1 MACVIYGCCNPNEEG
16 GRTIMNLSLR
26 VITASFKKEMRVW
39 KRNPQKIG
47 LILLFPILFFS
58 AFTLLMG
65 GVYYGRGLEVALVV
79 EEQNPGVYT
88 DGLIEI
94 LGEYDSIPPRLVPM
108 RMDAETAE
116 HLFETGDIL
125 LVITIPSGFENAVA
139 ANESTVIHIQV
150 ANIHEDLTK
159 NLRMPVIRKLDI
171 FYQRF
176 LSDDALVTFDVET
189 LRSYTPPRLAYMGWT
204 ITLYGIMVGA
214 IYAAGSAM
222 TQEFEQDT
230 MTELNLSNE
239 SAHSIYFGKMMSGVV
254 VSYIATPLLFLL
266 GFLLFNAW
274 PSGSIFTFFFLTLLL
289 AIFCSGI
296 GIILG
301 TVVRNSVFLVPL
313 AALGG
318 IFYWIVSG
326 GIAPLE
332 LVGVSFGAV
341 NEYLPVSNVYR
352 SVIRMFV
359 ENSYSTLFVDLAVIG
374 IFAIVLVVISPL
386 VADRLSEVDFVQ
398 KLEELKKRRFRQEQ

>member
-1 MACVIYGCCNPNEEG
+1 
-16 GRTIMNLSLR
+16 MNLSLR
-26 VITASFKKEMRVW
+26 VIKASFTKEMRVW

-94 LGEYDSIPPRLVPM
+94 LGEYDPIPPRLVPVQ
-108 RMDAETAE
+108 MDVETAE
-116 HLFETGDIL
+116 QLFENGDIM

-139 ANESTVIHIQV
+139 ANESTFIHIQV

-176 LSDDALVTFDVET
+176 LSDEALVTFEVET

-254 VSYIATPLLFLL
+254 VSYIATPPLFLL

-274 PSGSIFTFFFLTLLL
+274 PSGNVFAFLFLTLLL
-289 AIFCSGI
+289 SIFCSGI

-359 ENSYSTLFVDLAVIG
+359 ENSYGTLFVDLAVIG
-374 IFAIVLVVISPL
+374 IFAFVLVVISPL